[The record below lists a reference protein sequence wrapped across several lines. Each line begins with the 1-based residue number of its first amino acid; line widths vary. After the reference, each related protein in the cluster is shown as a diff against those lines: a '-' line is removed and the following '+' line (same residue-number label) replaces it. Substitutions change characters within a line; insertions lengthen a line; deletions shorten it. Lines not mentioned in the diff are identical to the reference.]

1 MRLEFNELPNKLDTK
16 DDITPAFT
24 SSDSP
29 SDYLNARDS
38 YAPSI
43 YTTPIGTTPGLTPHR
58 ETPIADLFKKSP
70 SKSMIS
76 LHAEEEETAPP
87 MNRARSE
94 SAASQISVTPSLQLE
109 LGSEPT
115 DDWAQS
121 VQSELLAAQ
130 VESDKLVDD
139 IS

>member
-1 MRLEFNELPNKLDTK
+1 MHLEFNELSDKLDSK
-16 DDITPAFT
+16 VDLAPASI

-43 YTTPIGTTPGLTPHR
+43 YTTPVGTTPGLTPHR

-76 LHAEEEETAPP
+76 LHAEEEEIAPP
-87 MNRARSE
+87 INRARSE

-121 VQSELLAAQ
+121 VQSEFLAAQ
-130 VESDKLVDD
+130 AESDELV
-139 IS
+139 IETS